1 MKTSLCLLPLL
12 LALTACGLAHA
23 QSFSSLQE
31 RMSAADFQK
40 AGLDKLTP
48 EQLHFLNAWLRTHV
62 GGAGNV
68 GAGAGAGTAPV
79 VVGPANRFGYR
90 APVDQPRSTVAST
103 LIGSFSGW
111 DSHTRLSLA
120 NGQLWQVSESGS
132 WSCQSLKDP
141 KVTIKPMLLGSW
153 LAYIQGCSNSVRVE
167 RVR

>member
-48 EQLHFLNAWLRTHV
+48 EQLHFLNAWLRTHM
-62 GGAGNV
+62 G
-68 GAGAGAGTAPV
+68 GAGTASV

-90 APVDQPRSTVAST
+90 APADQSRGTVAST
-103 LIGSFSGW
+103 LVGSFSGW
-111 DSHTRLSLA
+111 DSHTRLTLA
-120 NGQLWQVSESGS
+120 NGQIWQVSESSS

-141 KVTIKPMLLGSW
+141 RVTIKPMLLGSW